1 MYVAYTSRMD
11 FPHGATGDVG
21 MQGGGRG
28 GGPHFA
34 GGRGQGNMQKK
45 KRPQRG
51 LEDNIRR
58 TVYIS
63 YVDCQVRELVSCP
76 VLTAGGRVLAS
87 GARAERW
94 LAHCGS
100 TVVTGTAQAGRI
112 ISGASKPG
120 SLHDSK
126 GLGYAAP

>member
-1 MYVAYTSRMD
+1 MKSRY
-11 FPHGATGDVG
+11 GAPACVD

-28 GGPHFA
+28 GGPHYA

-63 YVDCQVRELVSCP
+63 YVDCQVSGLIQWA
-76 VLTAGGRVLAS
+76 LT
-87 GARAERW
+87 
-94 LAHCGS
+94 
-100 TVVTGTAQAGRI
+100 
-112 ISGASKPG
+112 
-120 SLHDSK
+120 
-126 GLGYAAP
+126 